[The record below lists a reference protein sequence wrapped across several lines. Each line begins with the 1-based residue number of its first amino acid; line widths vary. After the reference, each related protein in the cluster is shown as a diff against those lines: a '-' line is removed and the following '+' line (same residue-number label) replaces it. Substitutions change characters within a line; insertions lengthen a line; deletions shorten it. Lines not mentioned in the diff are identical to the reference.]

1 MSLTLYQRGK
11 IWHYRGTIAGHRIS
25 KSTGTSDRKIADRIK
40 AEAETA
46 AWRSHLDGPGAH
58 VTFAQAATSYMDAEK
73 PTRFLLKILDHWK
86 ETPIRQITAGAI
98 KQSAI
103 TLYPNAKGATRNR
116 QAIVPTQAILNFA
129 AALNWC
135 NPIKVER
142 FKVETKVKQPAT
154 RAWVLAFADQAIAD
168 GLPHLGAL
176 CLFLFGTGARTGEA
190 VAITWGAVDLNGKTV
205 LINQGKTL
213 SERKSH
219 MAAPV
224 MAALANIP
232 SNRAPDELVFG
243 YLEGQNVGQTWDAV
257 IKRAKI
263 ARLTPHSCRH
273 GFATTM
279 LRAGFDVKTV
289 AKLGGWKDAA
299 TVLKYYAHA
308 LDDPTLTDA
317 LFGTNLTQD
326 TITKPATNRKKR
338 IKSQ

>member
-1 MSLTLYQRGK
+1 MSLVLYQRGK
-11 IWHYRGTIAGHRIS
+11 VWHYRGTISGHRIS
-25 KSTGTSDRKIADRIK
+25 KSTGTSDRKTAERIK
-40 AEAETA
+40 SEAEAA

-58 VTFAQAATSYMDAEK
+58 VTFAQAATAYMDAEK

-103 TLYPNAKGATRNR
+103 TLYPNVTGATRNR

-129 AALNWC
+129 AALTWC
-135 NPIKVER
+135 SPIKVER
-142 FKVETKVKQPAT
+142 FKVETKVKEPAT
-154 RAWVLAFADQAIAD
+154 RQWVQAFAHQAMID
-168 GLPHLGAL
+168 GLPHLAAL
-176 CLFLFGTGARTGEA
+176 CLFLFGTGARIGEA
-190 VAITWGAVDLNGKTV
+190 VAITWGSVDLNGKTV

-213 SERKSH
+213 SVRKSH
-219 MAAPV
+219 IPGPV
-224 MAALANIP
+224 LAALANIP
-232 SNRAPDELVFG
+232 TNRTRDELVFE

-257 IKRAKI
+257 IKRAGI

-279 LRAGFDVKTV
+279 LRAGYDVKTV
-289 AKLGGWKDAA
+289 AKLGGWKDAH

-308 LDDPTLTDA
+308 MDDPTLTEA

-326 TITKPATNRKKR
+326 ATMQSVTTGKKR
-338 IKSQ
+338 IKS